1 MLSNKNKDEDNKRKV
16 EEFEKKDLTSPFVT
30 AALLVLFFLM
40 SFSLASFF
48 YDGID
53 IIIVFAVLLLITF
66 FISVSVNMRSIY
78 HNVSHEIDVLHE
90 EIAELKEMIK
100 ESKNSEKDNSEE

>member
-1 MLSNKNKDEDNKRKV
+1 
-16 EEFEKKDLTSPFVT
+16 
-30 AALLVLFFLM
+30 
-40 SFSLASFF
+40 
-48 YDGID
+48 
-53 IIIVFAVLLLITF
+53 
-66 FISVSVNMRSIY
+66 MRSIY